1 MEEQRKR
8 LNSSMTYEEYVNTF
22 DKAPKKPCLKPK
34 QEPDVGMED
43 LDLLSDAQ
51 TEIVSINL
59 ITQQPQVKKK
69 IYCDP
74 NTVIQEV
81 EEDGKTPVVWVDQ
94 QLTPSPMKMARQRT
108 QSENIQFTFISF
120 VEREIERK
128 GSRKFE

>member
-22 DKAPKKPCLKPK
+22 EKAPKKPCLKPK
-34 QEPDVGMED
+34 QEPDVGMDD

-51 TEIVSINL
+51 TDI
-59 ITQQPQVKKK
+59 PQIKTK

-81 EEDGKTPVVWVDQ
+81 EEDGKTPVVWLDQ